1 MLSSFKI
8 MKYDPGSSWP
18 NLRAFEVVLHSLRSL
33 ISPWVLTDCGFC
45 CNPLNFAFGGIP
57 LK

>member
-33 ISPWVLTDCGFC
+33 ISP
-45 CNPLNFAFGGIP
+45 
-57 LK
+57 